1 MALADLSS
9 PAAKIHSSLE
19 DLQQAWSDLEDLWN
33 DVNRRKFEEEQL
45 LPMALTIKLSLDAVG
60 RMDEILLEAERAC
73 EDGSR
78 ESIY

>member
-1 MALADLSS
+1 MALADLAS
-9 PAAKIHSSLE
+9 PAAKIHSALE
-19 DLQQAWSDLEDLWN
+19 DLQVAWSELGDVWN

-45 LPMALTIKLSLDAVG
+45 LPMALTIKLSLDAAG
-60 RMDEILLEAERAC
+60 RMDEVLHEAERAC